1 VEYGGQPI
9 LICSRQYEDEDHR
22 QATPQISIEIQRRV
36 TFGSDQK
43 DAESS
48 EPSKRSVVRLSILRV
63 IIGVIRARPVRL
75 YAANSRKSAA
85 LLRSC
90 LTTGDL
96 DGDPQPLKRK
106 ALIDTPPYRYWRC
119 SRLLGLQF
127 VTVLT
132 SAVYIS
138 SLFGEKPLCPK
149 PRGQGLS
156 SSFWPDSSA
165 SSPMKYLDD
174 FVDSL
179 GVVDHSMA
187 AGDDA
192 F

>member
-1 VEYGGQPI
+1 MGLPGVRPKGCRICRVPRAPCFPLIDFEGNHVSVSFEHDPSAYMLLI
-9 LICSRQYEDEDHR
+9 LGNQQH
-22 QATPQISIEIQRRV
+22 
-36 TFGSDQK
+36 
-43 DAESS
+43 
-48 EPSKRSVVRLSILRV
+48 
-63 IIGVIRARPVRL
+63 
-75 YAANSRKSAA
+75 

-96 DGDPQPLKRK
+96 DGGPQPLKRK

-132 SAVYIS
+132 SAA
-138 SLFGEKPLCPK
+138 LFGGKATLSQAA
-149 PRGQGLS
+149 RSGLTAVILA
-156 SSFWPDSSA
+156 DSSA
-165 SSPMKYLDD
+165 STPMKYLDD

>member
-1 VEYGGQPI
+1 MSFEHDPSAYMLLI
-9 LICSRQYEDEDHR
+9 LGNQQH
-22 QATPQISIEIQRRV
+22 
-36 TFGSDQK
+36 
-43 DAESS
+43 
-48 EPSKRSVVRLSILRV
+48 
-63 IIGVIRARPVRL
+63 
-75 YAANSRKSAA
+75 

-96 DGDPQPLKRK
+96 DGGPQPQKRK

-132 SAVYIS
+132 SAA
-138 SLFGEKPLCPK
+138 LFGGKATLSQAA
-149 PRGQGLS
+149 RSGLTAVILA
-156 SSFWPDSSA
+156 DSSA
-165 SSPMKYLDD
+165 STPMKYLDD

>member
-1 VEYGGQPI
+1 VSFEHDPSAYMLLI
-9 LICSRQYEDEDHR
+9 LGNRQH
-22 QATPQISIEIQRRV
+22 
-36 TFGSDQK
+36 
-43 DAESS
+43 
-48 EPSKRSVVRLSILRV
+48 
-63 IIGVIRARPVRL
+63 
-75 YAANSRKSAA
+75 

>member
-1 VEYGGQPI
+1 MSLEHDPSAYMLLI
-9 LICSRQYEDEDHR
+9 LGNQQH
-22 QATPQISIEIQRRV
+22 
-36 TFGSDQK
+36 
-43 DAESS
+43 
-48 EPSKRSVVRLSILRV
+48 
-63 IIGVIRARPVRL
+63 
-75 YAANSRKSAA
+75 

-138 SLFGEKPLCPK
+138 SLFGGKATLSQAA
-149 PRGQGLS
+149 RSGLIVLILA
-156 SSFWPDSSA
+156 DSSA
-165 SSPMKYLDD
+165 STPMKYLDD

>member
-1 VEYGGQPI
+1 MSFEHDPSAYMLLI
-9 LICSRQYEDEDHR
+9 LGNQQH
-22 QATPQISIEIQRRV
+22 
-36 TFGSDQK
+36 
-43 DAESS
+43 
-48 EPSKRSVVRLSILRV
+48 
-63 IIGVIRARPVRL
+63 
-75 YAANSRKSAA
+75 

-138 SLFGEKPLCPK
+138 SLFGGKATLSQAA
-149 PRGQGLS
+149 RSGLIVVILA
-156 SSFWPDSSA
+156 DSSA
-165 SSPMKYLDD
+165 STLLEYLDD
-174 FVDSL
+174 LVDGLRVTNHFMTASDNPFGSSAL
-179 GVVDHSMA
+179 EVTAPVWDHPIRSTFLPSRMFLA
-187 AGDDA
+187 YYAMKRNFNRKFRKCDDGGA
-192 F
+192 FGESVRTAENRPPA

>member
-1 VEYGGQPI
+1 MSFEYDPSAYMLLI
-9 LICSRQYEDEDHR
+9 L
-22 QATPQISIEIQRRV
+22 
-36 TFGSDQK
+36 G
-43 DAESS
+43 
-48 EPSKRSVVRLSILRV
+48 
-63 IIGVIRARPVRL
+63 
-75 YAANSRKSAA
+75 NRKH

-106 ALIDTPPYRYWRC
+106 ALIDTRPCRYWRC

-138 SLFGEKPLCPK
+138 SLFGGKATLSQAA
-149 PRGQGLS
+149 RSGLIVVILA
-156 SSFWPDSSA
+156 DSSA
-165 SSPMKYLDD
+165 STPMKYLDD

-187 AGDDA
+187 TGDDA